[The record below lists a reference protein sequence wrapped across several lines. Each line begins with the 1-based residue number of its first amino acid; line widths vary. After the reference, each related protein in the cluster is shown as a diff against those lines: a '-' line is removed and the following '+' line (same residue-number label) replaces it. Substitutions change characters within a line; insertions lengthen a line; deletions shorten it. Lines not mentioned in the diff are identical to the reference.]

1 MPTAYALQG
10 THDSGKTSTLKRVN
24 EILRKKYTVIAVI
37 EDYFNSSRNP
47 DYQGI
52 YDIKVNDKTI
62 RIGIISGGDEWEC
75 IRKILQHFQ
84 RHQCEIVFCACRS
97 QGKTVAEIKNNY
109 PQSYFLQKDRESNP
123 SKQAQADERAALEL
137 IKMAGL

>member
-1 MPTAYALQG
+1 MATAYALQG
-10 THDSGKTSTLKRVN
+10 TQDSGKTSTLKRVN
-24 EILRKKYTVIAVI
+24 KILRKKYTVINTI
-37 EDYFNSSRNP
+37 EHKLNRAQNQDYE
-47 DYQGI
+47 GI

-62 RIGIISGGDEWEC
+62 RIGIISAGDEWDW
-75 IRKILQHFQ
+75 IRRILQGFQ

-97 QGKTVAEIKNNY
+97 RGKTVAEVKNNY
-109 PQSYFLQKDRESNP
+109 PHSYFLRKNRESNS

>member
-1 MPTAYALQG
+1 MATAYALQG

-24 EILRKKYTVIAVI
+24 EILRKKYTVIAQI
-37 EDYFNSSRNP
+37 KDYFNSSRNP
-47 DYQGI
+47 DYEGI

-62 RIGIISGGDEWEC
+62 RIGIISAGDEWDW
-75 IRKILQHFQ
+75 IRRILGGF
-84 RHQCEIVFCACRS
+84 RSHQCEIVFCACRS
-97 QGKTVAEIKNNY
+97 QGKTVAEVKNNY

>member
-10 THDSGKTSTLKRVN
+10 SHDSGKTSTLKRVN
-24 EILRKKYTVIAVI
+24 EILRKKYTVINTI
-37 EDYFNSSRNP
+37 KDESNSLGNP
-47 DYQGI
+47 DYECI

-97 QGKTVAEIKNNY
+97 RGKTVAEVKNNY

-123 SKQAQADERAALEL
+123 SKRAQADERAALGL

>member
-1 MPTAYALQG
+1 MATAYALQG
-10 THDSGKTSTLKRVN
+10 THDSGKTSALKRVN

-123 SKQAQADERAALEL
+123 SKQAQADERAALGL